1 MCSSQLRTSHPT
13 KSSDSLSLHPVPQGS
28 RGSIRFVR
36 QRSPQRATNTRRCLQ
51 HQNLFFLRDGVT
63 RVLRALW
70 FDIVLVKISRRIC
83 RLGFDRTGH
92 ARHALQT
99 TKAKT
104 RLCRLRSRLVHAI
117 RIMLPGRL
125 TAMGRSSPLT
135 TDRKR
140 PEAVIK
146 KKRSLYRSQRNR
158 HVDVQIFEAMYER
171 RTKGTTSAIDNAHR
185 VRPVKCRTEL
195 PDRLYARRC
204 RS

>member
-1 MCSSQLRTSHPT
+1 MFLTRDGRDKGVWIRLIEMFKLTCFSRAGLVNGRGIPRKLPMCSSQLRTSHPT

-140 PEAVIK
+140 PILLK
-146 KKRSLYRSQRNR
+146 K
-158 HVDVQIFEAMYER
+158 
-171 RTKGTTSAIDNAHR
+171 
-185 VRPVKCRTEL
+185 
-195 PDRLYARRC
+195 
-204 RS
+204 